1 MIKFDIEKIDVKI
14 IPFRNSSELEILIGY
29 LKTNEQNFFRYTR
42 PLNMINSRYV
52 VTLHYCNDKQHI
64 PYVYQLNYKQGSNNF
79 EIKAMNEDAQNIER
93 LTGSQ
98 MYQEQMTALD
108 CIIKEDIQS

>member
-1 MIKFDIEKIDVKI
+1 MEFSIEKIDVKI

-29 LKTNEQNFFRYTR
+29 LKTNEQKFFRYTR

-64 PYVYQLNYKQGSNNF
+64 PYVYQLNYNIGNNKF
-79 EIKAMNEDAQNIER
+79 EITAMNHDAQNIEQ
-93 LTGSQ
+93 LKDSQ
-98 MYQEQMTALD
+98 MHQELMTALD
-108 CIIKEDIQS
+108 CIIKKDIQL